1 MEEDAS
7 VRILVELISTKKRTD
22 TEEIIARNPTI
33 PTYLLTEDFSKKIED
48 ITRLRALIV
57 LHRWHSFF
65 DNCYRKMLSSHEMYL
80 TFVMFVCISEQRYH
94 QNIFDSFMSVC
105 ILVNLLNDETRAKT
119 GVNFSHL
126 NPDIVMVFYLN
137 ELKSIF
143 CRRGGFQR
151 LVEYIRSHRLVRG
164 KCNKNNPL
172 SPDGSTAVLKK
183 EIPNKFKKEL
193 RVMFRNITN
202 PDEVANDERSI
213 YLANLVLSISSIEL
227 PTLPSYTD
235 LIKRLVA
242 SRKHYARKIAGKKE
256 KTETTVK
263 FETLNVDLD
272 ACSSSIS
279 DSNTNYDA
287 KHQENIE
294 RYEGIIQ
301 AVKRH
306 NHSRSSSGHEN
317 ANNRIQEEADGVL
330 EHLKDTIKSLVEVL
344 DEYDNE

>member
-1 MEEDAS
+1 MEEDTS
-7 VRILVELISTKKRTD
+7 VRILVELISTKKN

-33 PTYLLTEDFSKKIED
+33 RTYLLTEDFSKKMKD
-48 ITRLRALIV
+48 IIHLRTLIAYQ
-57 LHRWHSFF
+57 RWNLFF

-94 QNIFDSFMSVC
+94 RNIFDSFISVC
-105 ILVNLLNDETRAKT
+105 ILVNLLNEETLAKT
-119 GVNFSHL
+119 GVNFCHL

-143 CRRGGFQR
+143 CRRGGFRR
-151 LVEYIRSHRLVRG
+151 LVEYIRSHRFVRG
-164 KCNKNNPL
+164 KCNKNNSL
-172 SPDGSTAVLKK
+172 SPDGSTAAL
-183 EIPNKFKKEL
+183 ETDIPKKFKKEL
-193 RVMFRNITN
+193 RRVFMNITN
-202 PDEVANDERSI
+202 PDEVANDARSI
-213 YLANLVLSISSIEL
+213 YLANLVLSISSVEL

-242 SRKHYARKIAGKKE
+242 FRKNDARKIAEEKE
-256 KTETTVK
+256 KIETAVK
-263 FETLNVDLD
+263 FETLNVDLH
-272 ACSSSIS
+272 ACSSS

-294 RYEGIIQ
+294 RYEDIIQ

-306 NHSRSSSGHEN
+306 NHSRSSGHEN

-330 EHLKDTIKSLVEVL
+330 EHLKDTIKSLMEIL